1 MRASLSVIS
10 SRRASRGG
18 QRGAALIWG
27 IAALL
32 LIGAVIGGALVAWW
46 VFHNIDLR
54 LVLANQP
61 ATVTIPEPVTVSA
74 KVLNDLDIV
83 IDDKIHTKVPVNQT
97 VSVPVNDTLNL
108 TADFDATV
116 PIRMTVPVHDT
127 IPIDQSLDL
136 DTVIKAEFLGD
147 IHDLHIRGKVP
158 VKASVPV
165 NLTIPVDKQV
175 RLKFS
180 APVAARIKQ
189 NLTVPLNMTIDADI
203 PIHSEMKVPVKSDL
217 VGSVTFP
224 KDPANVIINYADL
237 RLPLRTL
244 VLQTHDTGAQ
254 PAPSAAPG
262 APAQGAQPNPP
273 DLELKPAQPAPP
285 AAAAQPGKP

>member
-1 MRASLSVIS
+1 MLAHPASPLAG
-10 SRRASRGG
+10 R

-27 IAALL
+27 IALL
-32 LIGAVIGGALVAWW
+32 VLVGAIIGGALVALW
-46 VFHNIDLR
+46 VFRHVDAR

-97 VSVPVNDTLNL
+97 VSVPVNDTLKL

-147 IHDLHIRGKVP
+147 VHDLRIRGKVP
-158 VKASVPV
+158 VKARVPV
-165 NLTIPVDKQV
+165 SLSIPVDKQV

-189 NLTVPLNMTIDADI
+189 NLTVPLDMTIDADI

-217 VGSVTFP
+217 VGAVTFP
-224 KDPANVIINYADL
+224 KDPSNVVINYADL

-244 VLQTHDTGAQ
+244 ALQVHDGEPPAA
-254 PAPSAAPG
+254 APSAPAPG
-262 APAQGAQPNPP
+262 SPPNPP
-273 DLELKPAQPAPP
+273 ELELKPGQHAATPP
-285 AAAAQPGKP
+285 SGKP